1 MNSFASNQPALL
13 LYEPRTEGHHL
24 AWLRLIAGD
33 LLGAGFRLT
42 LAVDQRP
49 GTESQLRDQ
58 LGELLEQVP
67 LFNAYDASGRRHADG
82 KANSVAYCFEQTGME
97 NVFLD
102 TFDEIA
108 SSCWRRAAMGILPPA
123 RLRGRMG
130 GIYHR
135 PRFMVAPRWSPNRWL
150 KKMGFRR
157 LLRDGWL
164 RQLLFLDEYLARDCR
179 SEFPSAPIAFLPD
192 PCPEDFNGDT
202 QIARRYLGV
211 PSGRRVFLCYGTGA
225 RRKGLHLAVAAFREL
240 PPTDPAFL
248 LCVGQ
253 QNPTGQTADGLKQ
266 LEAQGRAQLI
276 NRYVSVAEEKLCFA
290 ACDLVLLPYVGHFGI
305 SGVLSQAMAAGKPVI
320 ASDEQLLGRLVREH
334 NAGLIFRSG
343 DAAALRQ
350 AVQRALNASNG
361 ECSRWQEA
369 AGQYAKQHSRAA
381 FRAALL
387 KSLAP
392 GPLDPKRLQ
401 T

>member
-1 MNSFASNQPALL
+1 MNPRASSQPALL

-42 LAVDQRP
+42 LAVDRRP
-49 GTESQLRDQ
+49 GAENHLHDH
-58 LGELLEQVP
+58 LGDLLAQVP

-82 KANSVAYCFEQTGME
+82 RANSVAYCLEQTGTE
-97 NVFLD
+97 NVFLGS
-102 TFDEIA
+102 FDEIA
-108 SSCWRRAAMGILPPA
+108 SSCWRRAAVGILPPA

-135 PRFMVAPRWSPNRWL
+135 PRFLAAPRWSPNQWL
-150 KKMGFRR
+150 KKTGFRR

-179 SEFPSAPIAFLPD
+179 SEFPNAPISFLPD
-192 PCPEDFNGDT
+192 PCPENFSGDA
-202 QIARRYLGV
+202 QDARRLLEV
-211 PSGRRVFLCYGTGA
+211 PSDRRVFLFFGTGA
-225 RRKGLHLAVAAFREL
+225 RRKGLHLAVAAFQEL
-240 PPTDPAFL
+240 PPTEPAFL

-253 QNPTGQTADGLKQ
+253 QSPGNQTADGLKQ
-266 LEAQGRAQLI
+266 LEAQGRARFI
-276 NRYVSVAEEKLCFA
+276 NRYVTVAEEKLSFA
-290 ACDLVLLPYVGHFGI
+290 ACDMVLLPYVGHFGI
-305 SGVLSQAMAAGKPVI
+305 SAVLSQAMAASKPVI
-320 ASDEQLLGRLVREH
+320 ASDEQLMGRLVREH
-334 NAGLIFRSG
+334 NAGLLFRSG

-350 AVQRALNASNG
+350 AVQKALKAPDG
-361 ECSRWQEA
+361 ERLRWKEA
-369 AGQYAKQHSRAA
+369 ARQYTAQHSRAA

-387 KSLAP
+387 ESFAP
-392 GPLDPKRLQ
+392 RPPDPKCLK